1 MRRQAL
7 LNFKQPAKGGL
18 IADELDIIPNVL
30 DAMTVNLE
38 ADPGVCRMK
47 AVESKELFEHGPFTQ
62 AVIQEAVGSVGS
74 PLLKIRDPKSPCER
88 AEPSDFVERCRH
100 LSFTLAREGETVDVA
115 ERGYQHLF
123 VFFVDLELCMSR
135 ALGFGQQ
142 VQRKVFVDR
151 NVLR

>member
-1 MRRQAL
+1 
-7 LNFKQPAKGGL
+7 
-18 IADELDIIPNVL
+18 
-30 DAMTVNLE
+30 MTVNLE

-47 AVESKELFEHGPFTQ
+47 AVESKELFEPGPFTH

-74 PLLKIRDPKSPCER
+74 PLLKIRDPKSPRER
-88 AEPSDFVERCRH
+88 AEPSDLVERCRH

-135 ALGFGQQ
+135 AL
-142 VQRKVFVDR
+142 
-151 NVLR
+151 